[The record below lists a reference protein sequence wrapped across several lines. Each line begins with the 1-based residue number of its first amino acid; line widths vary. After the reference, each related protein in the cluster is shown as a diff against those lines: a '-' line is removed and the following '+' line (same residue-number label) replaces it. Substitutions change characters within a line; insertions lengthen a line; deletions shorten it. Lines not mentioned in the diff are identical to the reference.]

1 MLRAALVIF
10 GLGLKVGAEMFSI
23 PSREKVEQLF
33 AEYLRRRQAI
43 DGPAADSFSSDL

>member
-1 MLRAALVIF
+1 LVIF
-10 GLGLKVGAEMFSI
+10 GLGLKVGAEMFST